1 MDEQELYDLIIFR
14 YYVLFKTKCLDA
26 NYEPILQLIV
36 SDSMSQMS
44 QTTHIWDKELDPIFP
59 ALWYILHLPRMG
71 FDTIENDIELVLH
84 SHDEPHNIIVF
95 PYCPNE
101 KGTQKFI
108 NHGIVNPTLIICP
121 DEIFDEVT
129 HDLTIPQGILGIYK
143 ISDLTTRLLQKQ
155 WKQLSNTIKQNCSD
169 SKSCIVESNF
179 RITVRGER
187 KILPLIPLA
196 NQLGYTKQLIDEITA
211 LNACNNHNKYV
222 LVMRK
227 RILDVYRAMI
237 KKDPDFKERTEKD
250 LIENPNFNGIPLVIT
265 LPGIMRHQAK
275 KLSRVLDLP
284 DDEQEIVDIIGSHR
298 AIAKNALYVSIDSIS
313 QEMFTELAA
322 LEEHCKDARK
332 INNTYIWRTLKRIGK
347 LLNNKLKQC
356 NIDIIKDVSQ
366 ITVFSD
372 FPIGLAILPNCS
384 APLSCIKPISYR
396 PLTPLTKAFQY
407 EMEKSPQVYFGRE
420 LKIVIAECV
429 DKNDKIR
436 NFCDG
441 LTHALMDMTENEADV
456 SLKVEEISSVKQFK
470 EMLKNHNDAD
480 ILMVSSHGTYSIDNN
495 MAGLAIGNEIWM
507 ADDNDIHVPPVV
519 LLSACHVMPR
529 GRGVVSVGDLF
540 IRAGAK
546 AVLGTFVP
554 VDVRRNAILIVR
566 LFTDI
571 LEVRKGWSHMRT
583 LDEMWCHVVGSNP
596 IHEIIA
602 SMSSNF
608 SKLEIWANTTKEDGT
623 FPQAEFKNKYSVGRL
638 RIIHAYED
646 TETILREIAYRDG
659 IGEYYDSY
667 IKTNGY
673 FPESIFYQIIGMPEN
688 IFIRNSVMEQW
699 HDMK

>member
-347 LLNNKLKQC
+347 LLNNKLKQS

-480 ILMVSSHGTYSIDNN
+480 ILMVSSHG
-495 MAGLAIGNEIWM
+495 
-507 ADDNDIHVPPVV
+507 
-519 LLSACHVMPR
+519 
-529 GRGVVSVGDLF
+529 
-540 IRAGAK
+540 
-546 AVLGTFVP
+546 
-554 VDVRRNAILIVR
+554 
-566 LFTDI
+566 
-571 LEVRKGWSHMRT
+571 
-583 LDEMWCHVVGSNP
+583 
-596 IHEIIA
+596 
-602 SMSSNF
+602 
-608 SKLEIWANTTKEDGT
+608 
-623 FPQAEFKNKYSVGRL
+623 
-638 RIIHAYED
+638 
-646 TETILREIAYRDG
+646 
-659 IGEYYDSY
+659 
-667 IKTNGY
+667 
-673 FPESIFYQIIGMPEN
+673 
-688 IFIRNSVMEQW
+688 
-699 HDMK
+699 